1 MVTLPVIVD
10 QWFSLSAKLQASDMS
25 HSGHS
30 QTFVQITFCAI
41 VLAICLGFGAAFWW
55 NTRDAGTDRPTKVS
69 IILLIVQLA
78 LSVVFTETMFIVS
91 AELPFMMPI
100 RQARKWLVAQCV
112 VLLALTAVALS
123 MGNFVPEDALVHTPL
138 FISVPGTI
146 LYMLTWT
153 WFAFGA
159 GYLAVSETRNH
170 RELARTNAELMAM
183 QSLLSDETRM
193 AERLRISRELHDVVG
208 HHLAGL
214 SINLQLASHLVEGP
228 AAKTV
233 NEAHL
238 VAKLLLAEVREV
250 VGGLRDPRQSD
261 LRGAIELLSHGI
273 AGLSIHL
280 ELPENLDRVD
290 PTCAHVIFRC
300 VQEAITNAIKHAHAS
315 NLWVELRRS
324 ETGWEIQVRDDG
336 KGAANIVS
344 GNGLKGMKERL
355 EEVGGTLQFESQLD
369 KGFTIQAFIPVSGE
383 FV

>member
-1 MVTLPVIVD
+1 
-10 QWFSLSAKLQASDMS
+10 
-25 HSGHS
+25 
-30 QTFVQITFCAI
+30 VQIPFCAI

-69 IILLIVQLA
+69 VILLIVQLA

-112 VLLALTAVALS
+112 VLLVLTAVALS
-123 MGNFVPEDALVHTPL
+123 MGNFVPEDALTHTPL
-138 FISVPGTI
+138 VISVPGTI

-170 RELARTNAELMAM
+170 RELARTNAELMAT
-183 QSLLSDETRM
+183 QALLSDETRM

-208 HHLAGL
+208 HHLTGL

-228 AAKTV
+228 AAETV

-261 LRGAIELLSHGI
+261 LRSAMELLSKGI
-273 AGLSIHL
+273 TEPSIHL
-280 ELPENLDRVD
+280 ELAENLDRID

-300 VQEAITNAIKHAHAS
+300 VQEAMTNAIKHADAR
-315 NLWVELRRS
+315 NLWVELKRS
-324 ETGWEIQVRDDG
+324 EAGWEILVRDDG
-336 KGAANIVS
+336 RGTASIVP

-355 EEVGGTLQFESQLD
+355 EEFGGSLHLESQPY
-369 KGFTIQAFIPVSGE
+369 KGFTIQAFIPVTGE

>member
-10 QWFSLSAKLQASDMS
+10 QWFSLPVKLQASALT
-25 HSGHS
+25 HPGHS
-30 QTFVQITFCAI
+30 QTFVQMTFCAI
-41 VLAICLGFGAAFWW
+41 VLVICLGFGAAFWW

-69 IILLIVQLA
+69 IILLIIQLA

-112 VLLALTAVALS
+112 VLLALTAVAVS

-138 FISVPGTI
+138 VISVPGTI

-170 RELARTNAELMAM
+170 RELARTNAELVAT
-183 QSLLSDETRM
+183 QALLSDETRM

-214 SINLQLASHLVEGP
+214 SINLQLASHLVKGP
-228 AAKTV
+228 AAETV

-261 LRGAIELLSHGI
+261 LRGAIELLSNGI
-273 AGLSIHL
+273 AEPSIHL
-280 ELPENLDRVD
+280 ALPEDLERVD

-300 VQEAITNAIKHAHAS
+300 IQEAMTNAIKHAHAS

-324 ETGWEIQVRDDG
+324 ETGWEILVRDDG
-336 KGAANIVS
+336 KGASTIVP
-344 GNGLKGMKERL
+344 GNGLKGMRERL
-355 EEVGGTLQFESQLD
+355 EEAGGNLQLESQPD
-369 KGFTIQAFIPVSGE
+369 EGFTIQAFIPFVGE
-383 FV
+383 IA

>member
-1 MVTLPVIVD
+1 MVTLPIIVD
-10 QWFSLSAKLQASDMS
+10 QWFSLPARLQASALLQP
-25 HSGHS
+25 GHS
-30 QTFVQITFCAI
+30 QTFVQMAFSAI
-41 VLAICLGFGAAFWW
+41 VLAICLGFGATFWW
-55 NTRDAGTDRPTKVS
+55 NTRDNGTDRLTKVS
-69 IILLIVQLA
+69 IILLLVQLA

-100 RQARKWLVAQCV
+100 RKARKWLVAQCV
-112 VLLALTAVALS
+112 VLLALTAVAVS
-123 MGNFVPEDALVHTPL
+123 MGNFVPEDALAHTPL
-138 FISVPGTI
+138 VISVPGTI

-170 RELARTNAELMAM
+170 RELARTNAELMDTQA
-183 QSLLSDETRM
+183 LLSDETRM
-193 AERLRISRELHDVVG
+193 AERLRISRELHDIVG

-228 AAKTV
+228 AAETV

-261 LRGAIELLSHGI
+261 LRGAIELLSNGI
-273 AGLSIHL
+273 AEPSIHL
-280 ELPENLDRVD
+280 DLLENLNRVD

-300 VQEAITNAIKHAHAS
+300 VQEAITNAIKHANAR
-315 NLWVELRRS
+315 NLWVELKRS
-324 ETGWEIQVRDDG
+324 EAGWKILVRDDG
-336 KGAANIVS
+336 RGTASIVP
-344 GNGLKGMKERL
+344 GNGLNGMKERL
-355 EEVGGTLQFESQLD
+355 EEFGGTLQIESQPNN
-369 KGFTIQAFIPVSGE
+369 GFTIQALIPVTGE

>member
-1 MVTLPVIVD
+1 
-10 QWFSLSAKLQASDMS
+10 
-25 HSGHS
+25 
-30 QTFVQITFCAI
+30 
-41 VLAICLGFGAAFWW
+41 
-55 NTRDAGTDRPTKVS
+55 
-69 IILLIVQLA
+69 
-78 LSVVFTETMFIVS
+78 
-91 AELPFMMPI
+91 
-100 RQARKWLVAQCV
+100 
-112 VLLALTAVALS
+112 

-138 FISVPGTI
+138 VISVPGTI

-170 RELARTNAELMAM
+170 RELARTNAELMAT
-183 QSLLSDETRM
+183 QALLSDETRM

-208 HHLAGL
+208 HHLTGL

-228 AAKTV
+228 AAETV

-261 LRGAIELLSHGI
+261 LRGAMELLSNGI
-273 AGLSIHL
+273 AEPSVHL
-280 ELPENLDRVD
+280 QLPENLDRID

-300 VQEAITNAIKHAHAS
+300 VQEAMTNAIKHADAR
-315 NLWVELRRS
+315 NLWVELKRS
-324 ETGWEIQVRDDG
+324 EAGWEILVRDDG
-336 KGAANIVS
+336 RGTTSIVP

-355 EEVGGTLQFESQLD
+355 EEFGGSLHLESQPY
-369 KGFTIQAFIPVSGE
+369 KGFTIQAFIPVTGE

>member
-1 MVTLPVIVD
+1 LLVI
-10 QWFSLSAKLQASDMS
+10 
-25 HSGHS
+25 
-30 QTFVQITFCAI
+30 
-41 VLAICLGFGAAFWW
+41 
-55 NTRDAGTDRPTKVS
+55 
-69 IILLIVQLA
+69 QLA

-100 RQARKWLVAQCV
+100 RQACKWLVAQCV
-112 VLLALTAVALS
+112 VLLALTAIALS

-138 FISVPGTI
+138 VISVPGTI
-146 LYMLTWT
+146 LYMVTWT

-170 RELARTNAELMAM
+170 RELARANAELMVTQA
-183 QSLLSDETRM
+183 LLSDETRM

-228 AAKTV
+228 AAETV

-261 LRGAIELLSHGI
+261 LRGAIKLLSNGI
-273 AGLSIHL
+273 TEPSIHI

-300 VQEAITNAIKHAHAS
+300 VQEAMTNAIKHANAR
-315 NLWVELRRS
+315 NLWVELIRS
-324 ETGWEIQVRDDG
+324 EAGWEILVRDDG
-336 KGAANIVS
+336 RGAASIVP

-355 EEVGGTLQFESQLD
+355 EEVGGELQFESHPD
-369 KGFTIQAFIPVSGE
+369 KGFTVHASIPFVGE
-383 FV
+383 LA